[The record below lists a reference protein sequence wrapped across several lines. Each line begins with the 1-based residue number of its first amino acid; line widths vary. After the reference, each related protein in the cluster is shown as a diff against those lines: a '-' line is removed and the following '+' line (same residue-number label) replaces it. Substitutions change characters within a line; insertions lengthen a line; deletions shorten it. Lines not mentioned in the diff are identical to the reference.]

1 VPFVF
6 RRPLDPHQMS
16 FAFSEIQAHV
26 NYMVERGELV
36 WGTGRDIVHT
46 VESTTAPGAAAGK

>member
-1 VPFVF
+1 
-6 RRPLDPHQMS
+6 MS